1 MKRLVSLDVGEF
13 TIELS
18 LGLREISVN
27 LNGTNQAFKLGHLSE
42 KILTIAL
49 HHLVSSQ
56 LNACLCNNSMLY

>member
-27 LNGTNQAFKLGHLSE
+27 LNGTNQALSE
-42 KILTIAL
+42 KILTIA
-49 HHLVSSQ
+49 SFG
-56 LNACLCNNSMLY
+56 

>member
-27 LNGTNQAFKLGHLSE
+27 LNGTNQAFKLGHFSA
-42 KILTIAL
+42 KILTIA
-49 HHLVSSQ
+49 SFG
-56 LNACLCNNSMLY
+56 

>member
-42 KILTIAL
+42 KTL

>member
-27 LNGTNQAFKLGHLSE
+27 LKALIRHLNWD
-42 KILTIAL
+42 T
-49 HHLVSSQ
+49 
-56 LNACLCNNSMLY
+56 CLKRF